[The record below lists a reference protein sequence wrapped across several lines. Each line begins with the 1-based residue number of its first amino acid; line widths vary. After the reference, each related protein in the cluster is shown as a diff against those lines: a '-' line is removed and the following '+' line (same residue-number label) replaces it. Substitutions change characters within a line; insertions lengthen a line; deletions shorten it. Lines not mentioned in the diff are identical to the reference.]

1 MRDIDQTIIKFDYE
15 KNFKNDDF
23 YLSKSNKHVFDFLN
37 VWPKWERNFLNITG
51 EKLSGKTHLIN
62 IFLHKN
68 KGIKF
73 EGKSLENEDF
83 YLSKSNKHVFDFL
96 NLWPKW
102 ERNFVNVTGEKLCG
116 KTHLMNIFLH
126 KNKGIKFEAKSLKND
141 HLKNIKIYEN
151 IIIENLSS
159 DVNERLLYSL
169 LNLIEQDN
177 KFIIVTSKEPI
188 IKIGFDLKD
197 LRSRAK
203 NFILLN
209 IEKPDDELI
218 FAIILKNL
226 SDRQI
231 SLDDKFI
238 EFIIKR
244 IERSYSKIYDFI
256 YKIDQLSLKKKKSID
271 FKIIKE
277 VLGE

>member
-1 MRDIDQTIIKFDYE
+1 MRDLDQTIIKFDYD
-15 KNFKNDDF
+15 KNFKSDDF
-23 YLSKSNKHVFDFLN
+23 YLSKSNKHVFDYLN
-37 VWPKWERNFLNITG
+37 IWPKWERNFVNVSG
-51 EKLSGKTHLIN
+51 EKLSGKTHLMK
-62 IFLHKN
+62 IFLQKN

-73 EGKSLENEDF
+73 EGKSLQYD
-83 YLSKSNKHVFDFL
+83 D
-96 NLWPKW
+96 
-102 ERNFVNVTGEKLCG
+102 
-116 KTHLMNIFLH
+116 
-126 KNKGIKFEAKSLKND
+126 LK
-141 HLKNIKIYEN
+141 KIKIYEN
-151 IIIENLSS
+151 IIIENLSL
-159 DVNERLLYSL
+159 DVDEKLLYSL
-169 LNLIEQDN
+169 FNLIEQDN
-177 KFIIVTSKEPI
+177 KFIIITSTKPI
-188 IKIGFDLKD
+188 VNIPFNLKD
-197 LRSRAK
+197 LKSRAK

-238 EFIIKR
+238 GFIIKR

-271 FKIIKE
+271 FKLIKE

>member
-1 MRDIDQTIIKFDYE
+1 MRDLDQTIIKFDYD

-37 VWPKWERNFLNITG
+37 IWPKWERNFVNVSG

-62 IFLHKN
+62 IFLQKN

-73 EGKSLENEDF
+73 EGKSLQTD
-83 YLSKSNKHVFDFL
+83 D
-96 NLWPKW
+96 
-102 ERNFVNVTGEKLCG
+102 
-116 KTHLMNIFLH
+116 
-126 KNKGIKFEAKSLKND
+126 LK
-141 HLKNIKIYEN
+141 KIKIYEN
-151 IIIENLSS
+151 IVIENLSS
-159 DVNERLLYSL
+159 EVNEELLYSL
-169 LNLIEQDN
+169 FNLIEQDN
-177 KFIIVTSKEPI
+177 KFIIITSTKPI
-188 IKIGFDLKD
+188 VNIPFDLKD
-197 LRSRAK
+197 LKSRAK

>member
-1 MRDIDQTIIKFDYE
+1 MRDLDQTIIKFDYD

-37 VWPKWERNFLNITG
+37 I
-51 EKLSGKTHLIN
+51 
-62 IFLHKN
+62 
-68 KGIKF
+68 
-73 EGKSLENEDF
+73 
-83 YLSKSNKHVFDFL
+83 
-96 NLWPKW
+96 WPKW
-102 ERNFVNVTGEKLCG
+102 ERNFVNVTGEKLSG

-126 KNKGIKFEAKSLKND
+126 KNKGIKFEGKSLKND
-141 HLKNIKIYEN
+141 DLKRIKIYEN

-159 DVNERLLYSL
+159 DVDEKLLYSL
-169 LNLIEQDN
+169 FNLIEQDN
-177 KFIIVTSKEPI
+177 KFIIVTSLKPI
-188 IKIGFDLKD
+188 VDIIFDLKD

-231 SLDDKFI
+231 SLDVKFI
-238 EFIIKR
+238 EFIVKR
-244 IERSYSKIYDFI
+244 IERSYSKIHELI
-256 YKIDQLSLKKKKSID
+256 YKIDQLS
-271 FKIIKE
+271 
-277 VLGE
+277 

>member
-1 MRDIDQTIIKFDYE
+1 M
-15 KNFKNDDF
+15 
-23 YLSKSNKHVFDFLN
+23 
-37 VWPKWERNFLNITG
+37 
-51 EKLSGKTHLIN
+51 N
-62 IFLHKN
+62 IFLQKN

-73 EGKSLENEDF
+73 EGKSFQND
-83 YLSKSNKHVFDFL
+83 D
-96 NLWPKW
+96 
-102 ERNFVNVTGEKLCG
+102 
-116 KTHLMNIFLH
+116 
-126 KNKGIKFEAKSLKND
+126 LKE
-141 HLKNIKIYEN
+141 IKIYEN
-151 IIIENLSS
+151 IVIENLTS
-159 DVNERLLYSL
+159 DIDEKLLYSL
-169 LNLIEQDN
+169 FNLIEQDN
-177 KFIIVTSKEPI
+177 KFIIVTSIKPI
-188 IKIGFDLKD
+188 VDIAFNLKD
-197 LRSRAK
+197 LKSRAK

-209 IEKPDDELI
+209 IEKPNDDLI

-238 EFIIKR
+238 EFIVKR

>member
-1 MRDIDQTIIKFDYE
+1 MRDLDQTIIKFDYD
-15 KNFKNDDF
+15 KNFK
-23 YLSKSNKHVFDFLN
+23 
-37 VWPKWERNFLNITG
+37 
-51 EKLSGKTHLIN
+51 
-62 IFLHKN
+62 
-68 KGIKF
+68 
-73 EGKSLENEDF
+73 NEDF

-96 NLWPKW
+96 NIWPKW
-102 ERNFVNVTGEKLCG
+102 QKNFVNITGEKFSG
-116 KTHLMNIFLH
+116 KTHLMNIFLQ
-126 KNKGIKFEAKSLKND
+126 KNKGIKFESKSLQNND
-141 HLKNIKIYEN
+141 LKKIKIYEN

-159 DVNERLLYSL
+159 DVDEKLLYSL
-169 LNLIEQDN
+169 FNLIEQDN
-177 KFIIVTSKEPI
+177 KFIIVTSSKPI
-188 IKIGFDLKD
+188 VNIIFDLKD
-197 LRSRAK
+197 LKSRAK

-238 EFIIKR
+238 EYIIKR

>member
-23 YLSKSNKHVFDFLN
+23 YLSKSNKHIFDFLN
-37 VWPKWERNFLNITG
+37 I
-51 EKLSGKTHLIN
+51 
-62 IFLHKN
+62 
-68 KGIKF
+68 
-73 EGKSLENEDF
+73 
-83 YLSKSNKHVFDFL
+83 
-96 NLWPKW
+96 WPKW
-102 ERNFVNVTGEKLCG
+102 ERNFVNVTGEKFSG
-116 KTHLMNIFLH
+116 KTHLMNIFLN
-126 KNKGIKFEAKSLKND
+126 KNKGIKLEGKSLEND
-141 HLKNIKIYEN
+141 DLKKVKIHEN
-151 IIIENLSS
+151 IVIENLSL
-159 DVNERLLYSL
+159 DVDEKLLYSL
-169 LNLIEQDN
+169 FNLIEQDN
-177 KFIIVTSKEPI
+177 KFIIVTSVKPI
-188 IKIGFDLKD
+188 VNITFDLKD
-197 LRSRAK
+197 LKSRTK

-238 EFIIKR
+238 EFIVKR

>member
-1 MRDIDQTIIKFDYE
+1 MRDLDQTVIKFDHD
-15 KNFKNDDF
+15 KNFK
-23 YLSKSNKHVFDFLN
+23 
-37 VWPKWERNFLNITG
+37 
-51 EKLSGKTHLIN
+51 
-62 IFLHKN
+62 
-68 KGIKF
+68 
-73 EGKSLENEDF
+73 NEDF

-96 NLWPKW
+96 NTWPKW
-102 ERNFVNVTGEKLCG
+102 ERNFINVSGEKLSG
-116 KTHLMNIFLH
+116 KTHLMNIFLQ
-126 KNKGIKFEAKSLKND
+126 KNKGIKFEGKSLQND
-141 HLKNIKIYEN
+141 DLKKIKIYEN
-151 IIIENLSS
+151 IVIENLSS
-159 DVNERLLYSL
+159 EVNEKLLYSL
-169 LNLIEQDN
+169 FNLIEQDN
-177 KFIIVTSKEPI
+177 KFIIITSTKPI
-188 IKIGFDLKD
+188 VNIPFDLKD
-197 LRSRAK
+197 LKSRVK

-277 VLGE
+277 ILGE

>member
-1 MRDIDQTIIKFDYE
+1 MRDSDQTIIKFDYD
-15 KNFKNDDF
+15 KNLK
-23 YLSKSNKHVFDFLN
+23 
-37 VWPKWERNFLNITG
+37 
-51 EKLSGKTHLIN
+51 
-62 IFLHKN
+62 
-68 KGIKF
+68 
-73 EGKSLENEDF
+73 NEDF

-96 NLWPKW
+96 NIWPKW
-102 ERNFVNVTGEKLCG
+102 ERNFVNVTGEKFSG
-116 KTHLMNIFLH
+116 KTHLMNIFLR
-126 KNKGIKFEAKSLKND
+126 KNKGIKFEGRSLEND
-141 HLKNIKIYEN
+141 DLKKIKIYEN
-151 IIIENLSS
+151 IVIENLSL
-159 DVNERLLYSL
+159 DVDEKLLYSL
-169 LNLIEQDN
+169 FNLIEQDN
-177 KFIIVTSKEPI
+177 KFIIVTSVKPI
-188 IKIGFDLKD
+188 VNISFNLKD
-197 LRSRAK
+197 LKSRAK

-238 EFIIKR
+238 EFIVKR

>member
-1 MRDIDQTIIKFDYE
+1 M
-15 KNFKNDDF
+15 
-23 YLSKSNKHVFDFLN
+23 
-37 VWPKWERNFLNITG
+37 
-51 EKLSGKTHLIN
+51 N
-62 IFLHKN
+62 IFLQKN

-73 EGKSLENEDF
+73 EGKSLRDED
-83 YLSKSNKHVFDFL
+83 
-96 NLWPKW
+96 
-102 ERNFVNVTGEKLCG
+102 
-116 KTHLMNIFLH
+116 
-126 KNKGIKFEAKSLKND
+126 LK
-141 HLKNIKIYEN
+141 KIKIYEN
-151 IIIENLSS
+151 VIIENLSS
-159 DVNERLLYSL
+159 DIDEKLLYSL
-169 LNLIEQDN
+169 FNLVEQDN
-177 KFIIVTSKEPI
+177 KFILVTSTKPI
-188 IKIGFDLKD
+188 VNINFDLKD
-197 LRSRAK
+197 LKSRTK

-209 IEKPDDELI
+209 IEKPDDDLI

-231 SLDDKFI
+231 AIDNKFI

>member
-1 MRDIDQTIIKFDYE
+1 MRDLDQTIIKFDYD

-37 VWPKWERNFLNITG
+37 I
-51 EKLSGKTHLIN
+51 
-62 IFLHKN
+62 
-68 KGIKF
+68 
-73 EGKSLENEDF
+73 
-83 YLSKSNKHVFDFL
+83 
-96 NLWPKW
+96 WPKW
-102 ERNFVNVTGEKLCG
+102 ERNFVNVTGEKFSG
-116 KTHLMNIFLH
+116 KTHLMNIFLQ
-126 KNKGIKFEAKSLKND
+126 KNKGIKFDSKSLKND
-141 HLKNIKIYEN
+141 DLKDIKIYEN

-177 KFIIVTSKEPI
+177 KFIIITSKEPI
-188 IKIGFDLKD
+188 VNIAFDLKD
-197 LRSRAK
+197 LQSRLK

-218 FAIILKNL
+218 FAMILKNL

>member
-1 MRDIDQTIIKFDYE
+1 MRDLDQTIIKFDYD

-37 VWPKWERNFLNITG
+37 IWPKWEKNFVNVSG
-51 EKLSGKTHLIN
+51 EKLSGKTHLMN
-62 IFLHKN
+62 IFLQKN

-73 EGKSLENEDF
+73 EGKSLEND
-83 YLSKSNKHVFDFL
+83 D
-96 NLWPKW
+96 
-102 ERNFVNVTGEKLCG
+102 
-116 KTHLMNIFLH
+116 
-126 KNKGIKFEAKSLKND
+126 LK
-141 HLKNIKIYEN
+141 KIKIYEN

-159 DVNERLLYSL
+159 DVDEKLLYSL
-169 LNLIEQDN
+169 FNLIEQDN
-177 KFIIVTSKEPI
+177 KFIIVTSVKPI
-188 IKIGFDLKD
+188 VNITFDLKD
-197 LRSRAK
+197 LKSRAK

-256 YKIDQLSLKKKKSID
+256 YKIDQLSLKKKNQLILK
-271 FKIIKE
+271 
-277 VLGE
+277 L